1 MMMIITIHN
10 HYEHQ
15 WIGLKHVKPP
25 RPLPRLARLQCS
37 RSACGI
43 GPEVSRT
50 KTAPETATT
59 WLGLTWERGKTE
71 GGSVLFIV
79 FLFFLAFNTEKIGLH
94 G

>member
-59 WLGLTWERGKTE
+59 WLGLTWERGKN
-71 GGSVLFIV
+71 GGWFSFVHR
-79 FLFFLAFNTEKIGLH
+79 FLIFFGFQY
-94 G
+94 